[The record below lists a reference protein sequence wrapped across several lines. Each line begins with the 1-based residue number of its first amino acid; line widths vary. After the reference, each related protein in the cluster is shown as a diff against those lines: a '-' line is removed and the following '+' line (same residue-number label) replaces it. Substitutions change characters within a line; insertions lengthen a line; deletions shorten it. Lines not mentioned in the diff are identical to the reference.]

1 MKGKNKSKMSIMIGK
16 TTLML
21 KLFPK
26 PEKQT
31 IKSIYNE
38 RLEKLF
44 SRAPSNFGY
53 ISDIEGIM
61 DELALTKEQLFHMVI
76 NSLGRSTRTKPEIRV
91 IASYLFLMQDFLK
104 LLKAKSPEQKENLL
118 LKDLLT
124 LAENVE
130 YEKAQSNTV
139 LMRFGEKGNNA
150 FILLDGK
157 VDVLIESHF
166 QKDIGEKTYLYYIAN
181 LIKHHEFGLVNS
193 IVNEN
198 FKKYP
203 MEIIDDITTKNP
215 DHSGIKQN
223 KNTSEYNFYNNNQN
237 DEGFNAI
244 DNNDNENSLK
254 KSFRHSVVV
263 NSNAGDFK
271 FSFNKEFFKR
281 MGRTNT
287 LRGTVDDTKK
297 PRKKKP
303 GVFRLNY
310 VHEEFKD
317 SHKIPQ
323 YSARELLDM
332 FSLKLIDKRFNRQLN
347 HVKTDDYIKRLN
359 IFNYIK
365 SDDLFF
371 KVKKDKEEIFPK
383 KHQKLFDKHKNKN
396 KKDNSYSESNSN
408 SEDNFS
414 ENINNKNNNNS
425 YAEEDSSSS
434 KSSYLNLV
442 NENILPGM
450 KLCTYSKIISLERG
464 SLFGEMALNEPNA
477 LRKATIITTEDSH
490 FAVLNKKTFNNS
502 IKMGAQKH
510 MKETLQFFIEI
521 PIFNGIPEGV
531 FYNKYY
537 TNLSKDI
544 IVKGKNV
551 INQGEKPDHITLLQT
566 GSYGLTTQMSLYDL
580 TRLILY
586 YADVLINQNNKSNDS
601 PKDNK
606 KNNNKDRKNN
616 SNKNNDNNNKKENT
630 KKEAK
635 KKEENKNN
643 LNNYNDIQKLISQ
656 ESALLAESIGFK
668 KFYNSLQF
676 IRINEIYCPEVI
688 LNDEYIDENGLY
700 AFTIEAK
707 APENTIYTLH
717 NRFLVDLNEK
727 NISIQK
733 NKEKFLKQKMDVMIK
748 RLLIIRNSLINSFLD
763 SKAKKEIGEVVIK
776 ELEDAILFNL
786 KRKRLLNKKEEIIIN
801 AKEKDNK
808 EKLIQLNMNSPQ
820 NKHKNIEIGKQYKN
834 TGDSMQEKNNSNNK
848 YNLKTYRI
856 NEKTKSIKLQ
866 ESVKFDKGSKGKT
879 KNNKSANIKK
889 KLLPVRV
896 SLKTAIKFTYQ
907 DIKKENQHKNPTTK
921 SNKSDLKINGEGL
934 LFSVDDLNNDKY
946 SKTNYNLNKSR
957 NEAKINFKPFS
968 FSNGDNNYKNYNM
981 GIVRTPRFLMNNL
994 IWENMKKEMKFPI
1007 KLNMDEINNFYD
1019 NSQSIENTINTN
1031 YHTYYGHKGFYNRNR
1046 YKSKNSYN
1054 NLSNNNARKTTSFS
1068 NGYSFNNIR
1077 IESQNNLCFLSSQ
1090 SKKNIKQKN
1099 KSSSPKKNISNKII
1113 EPKNNQ
1119 SVTNIKKHEEL
1130 LKMKI
1135 RNLISP
1141 DQIRFMRMNRNSRYV
1156 DDINNFN
1163 KFKEEKFKLIRK
1175 DYFKKNITN
1184 RINYFYRKTEA
1195 EKKA

>member
-150 FILLDGK
+150 FIILDGK

-254 KSFRHSVVV
+254 KSFRHSVAV

-281 MGRTNT
+281 MQRTNT

-297 PRKKKP
+297 PRKKKQ

-371 KVKKDKEEIFPK
+371 KVKKDKEELFPK

-490 FAVLNKKTFNNS
+490 FVVLNKKTFNNS

-606 KNNNKDRKNN
+606 KNNNKDKKNN

-656 ESALLAESIGFK
+656 ESALLGESIGFK
-668 KFYNSLQF
+668 KFYFSLQF

-733 NKEKFLKQKMDVMIK
+733 NKEKFLKQKMDLMIK

-834 TGDSMQEKNNSNNK
+834 TGDSMQEKNNSKNK

-856 NEKTKSIKLQ
+856 NEKNKSMKLQ

-1031 YHTYYGHKGFYNRNR
+1031 YHTYYGHKGLYNRNR
-1046 YKSKNSYN
+1046 YKNKNSYN

-1099 KSSSPKKNISNKII
+1099 KSSSPKKNISNKIM

-1184 RINYFYRKTEA
+1184 RINYFYGKTES

>member
-130 YEKAQSNTV
+130 YEKAQSNSV

-150 FILLDGK
+150 FIILDGK

-371 KVKKDKEEIFPK
+371 KVKKDKEEVFPK

-606 KNNNKDRKNN
+606 KNNNKDKKNN
-616 SNKNNDNNNKKENT
+616 NNKNNDNNNKKENT

-668 KFYNSLQF
+668 KFYFSLQF

-733 NKEKFLKQKMDVMIK
+733 NKEKFLKKKMDLMIK

-801 AKEKDNK
+801 AKEKDKK

-834 TGDSMQEKNNSNNK
+834 TGDSFQEKNNSTNK

-907 DIKKENQHKNPTTK
+907 DIKKENQHKNPSTK

-1046 YKSKNSYN
+1046 YNNKNSYN

-1099 KSSSPKKNISNKII
+1099 KSSSPKKNISNKIM

-1184 RINYFYRKTEA
+1184 RINYFYGKTEA

>member
-1 MKGKNKSKMSIMIGK
+1 MKGRNKNKSKMSILIGK

-53 ISDIEGIM
+53 KSDIEGIM
-61 DELALTKEQLFHMVI
+61 DELAITKEQLFHMVI

-104 LLKAKSPEQKENLL
+104 LIKAKSPEQKENLL

-130 YEKAQSNTV
+130 YEKAQANTV

-150 FILLDGK
+150 FIILDGK

-166 QKDIGEKTYLYYIAN
+166 HKNIGEKTYLYYIAN

-198 FKKYP
+198 FKKFP
-203 MEIIDDITTKNP
+203 MEIIDDITIKNSNYN
-215 DHSGIKQN
+215 DIKQS
-223 KNTSEYNFYNNNQN
+223 KNTSEYNFYNNQN
-237 DEGFNAI
+237 EESFNVLE
-244 DNNDNENSLK
+244 NNDNENSLK

-263 NSNAGDFK
+263 NSNANDFK

-281 MGRTNT
+281 MQRTNT
-287 LRGTVDDTKK
+287 LRGTVEDAKK

-303 GVFRLNY
+303 GVFKLNY
-310 VHEEFKD
+310 VNEEYKD

-323 YSARELLDM
+323 YSARQLLDM
-332 FSLKLIDKRFNRQLN
+332 FSLKLIDKRYNRQLN

-359 IFNYIK
+359 VLNYIK

-371 KVKKDKEEIFPK
+371 TVKKDKEEIFPK
-383 KHQKLFDKHKNKN
+383 KRQKIFEKNKN
-396 KKDNSYSESNSN
+396 NKDNSGSESNSN
-408 SEDNFS
+408 SQDNFS
-414 ENINNKNNNNS
+414 ENIDNNIKKNKNNS
-425 YAEEDSSSS
+425 ESDEDSSSE

-442 NENILPGM
+442 NENILPDM

-586 YADVLINQNNKSNDS
+586 YADVLINQNNKSNDL

-606 KNNNKDRKNN
+606 KNNKDKEKKSNN
-616 SNKNNDNNNKKENT
+616 NNNNKKENI

-643 LNNYNDIQKLISQ
+643 LDNYNDIQKLISQ

-668 KFYNSLQF
+668 KFYFSLQF

-717 NRFLVDLNEK
+717 NKFLVDLNEK

-733 NKEKFLKQKMDVMIK
+733 NKEKFLKKKMDLMIK

-763 SKAKKEIGEVVIK
+763 SKAKKEIGEAVIK
-776 ELEDAILFNL
+776 ELEDAIILNL
-786 KRKRLLNKKEEIIIN
+786 KRKRLLNKKEEIIIK
-801 AKEKDNK
+801 AKEKDKK
-808 EKLIQLNMNSPQ
+808 EKLIQLNMNSPLS
-820 NKHKNIEIGKQYKN
+820 KHKNPEVGKQYKN
-834 TGDSMQEKNNSNNK
+834 TGDSMQEKNNSNNNK
-848 YNLKTYRI
+848 YNLKTYRM
-856 NEKTKSIKLQ
+856 NEKAKSLKLQ
-866 ESVKFDKGSKGKT
+866 ESYKFKKGSKEKNR
-879 KNNKSANIKK
+879 NNKSANIKK
-889 KLLPVRV
+889 KLLPIKV
-896 SLKTAIKFTYQ
+896 SLKTAIKYTYQ
-907 DIKKENQHKNPTTK
+907 DIKKENQHKNTTK
-921 SNKSDLKINGEGL
+921 TNVPDLKIDGEGL
-934 LFSVDDLNNDKY
+934 LFSVNDLNSNKY
-946 SKTNYNLNKSR
+946 SKTNYNLSKSR

-968 FSNGDNNYKNYNM
+968 FSNGENNTYRNYNTALTK
-981 GIVRTPRFLMNNL
+981 TPKFLMNNL

-1007 KLNMDEINNFYD
+1007 KLNIDEINNFYE
-1019 NSQSIENTINTN
+1019 NSHSIENTINTN
-1031 YHTYYGHKGFYNRNR
+1031 YHTHYGHKGFYNRNM
-1046 YKSKNSYN
+1046 YKNRNNYN

-1068 NGYSFNNIR
+1068 NAFSFNNIR
-1077 IESQNNLCFLSSQ
+1077 IESQNNLCFLSSK
-1090 SKKNIKQKN
+1090 SKPNIKQKN

-1113 EPKNNQ
+1113 EPRKIQ
-1119 SVTNIKKHEEL
+1119 SVINIKKNEEL
-1130 LKMKI
+1130 LKMKM

-1141 DQIRFMRMNRNSRYV
+1141 EQIHFMRMHRNLRYV
-1156 DDINNFN
+1156 TDRNNIN
-1163 KFKEEKFKLIRK
+1163 KFKEEKFKSSRK
-1175 DYFKKNITN
+1175 DYFKKIITN
-1184 RINYFYRKTEA
+1184 RINYFYGKTEA